1 MTQEELAENIC
12 DPVTLAR
19 YESGKL
25 NPSDEKFCL
34 LMQKMGMSG
43 EQYVIPVQNAK
54 ASHETQMKNILH
66 ALEREDFEEVEKNI
80 NFLKK
85 DSTFLM
91 ENIENKQYIK
101 RLELMINYEMGEIEA
116 GEYIESLETI
126 LKWTFKDYD
135 ENYFPIHRVFTENE
149 VLIISNIA
157 RQYAQM
163 GKTELAIHLYYN
175 LEDYFQTD
183 VVIND
188 YKPRYIELLSLS
200 NLLGLSK
207 RYDESI
213 KICKRGI
220 QWLLKYDKSNYLYN
234 FYYNIGWIINKKIQ
248 GGMENPEAMKQ
259 AKCYIWLAYQL
270 CQIYPENKENANHIL
285 KFYKDSFKSI
295 SEEGLNCNKL
305 KEEEEYPKK
314 YKN

>member
-43 EQYVIPVQNAK
+43 EKYAIPVQNAK
-54 ASHETQMKNILH
+54 TDHETQMKNILY
-66 ALEREDFEEVEKNI
+66 ALEREDFREVKKNI
-80 NFLKK
+80 SLLKK
-85 DSTFLM
+85 DQTFSM
-91 ENIENKQYIK
+91 ECVENKQYIG
-101 RLELMINYEMGEIEA
+101 RIELMLDYEIGKIA
-116 GEYIESLETI
+116 DIEYIRSLETI
-126 LKWTFKDYD
+126 LKLTFKDYD

-157 RQYAQM
+157 RQYAHM
-163 GKTELAIHLYYN
+163 GKTELAIRLYYN
-175 LEDYFQTD
+175 LEDYFQTNI
-183 VVIND
+183 VIND

-200 NLLGLSK
+200 NLLGLSE

-213 KICKRGI
+213 EICKRGI

-234 FYYNIGWIINKKIQ
+234 FYYNIGWIINKKVEC
-248 GGMENPEAMKQ
+248 GMEKPEAMKQ

-285 KFYKDSFKSI
+285 KFYKEISNSI
-295 SEEGLNCNKL
+295 NEEAPSHNR
-305 KEEEEYPKK
+305 
-314 YKN
+314 